1 VSTSVRRAVTV
12 GPRTTLALVLPVVPV
27 RPKRIDDYAEAA
39 GREAVDRV
47 CRAAEPL
54 RGARLLQVSS
64 TGFGG
69 GVAELLH
76 ANVPL
81 LNDLG
86 VQTTWVVIEGSD
98 EFFSVTKAVHNALQ
112 GAEQRSTRTGSCG
125 SKSPA
130 SSSS

>member
-1 VSTSVRRAVTV
+1 M
-12 GPRTTLALVLPVVPV
+12 LPVVSV
-27 RPKRIDDYAEAA
+27 RPKRIVDYAEVA

-64 TGFGG
+64 IGFGG

-76 ANVPL
+76 AHVPL

-86 VQTTWVVIEGSD
+86 VETLWVVIEGSD
-98 EFFSVTKAVHNALQ
+98 EFFSMTKAVHSALVVR
-112 GAEQRSTRTGSCG
+112 ERFLTTRELEDHLQLLGRL
-125 SKSPA
+125 A
-130 SSSS
+130 A